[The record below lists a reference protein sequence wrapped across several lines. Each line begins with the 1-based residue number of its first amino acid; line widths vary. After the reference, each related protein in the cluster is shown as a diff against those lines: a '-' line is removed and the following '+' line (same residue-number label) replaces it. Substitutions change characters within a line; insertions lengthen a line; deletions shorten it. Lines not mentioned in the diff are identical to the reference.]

1 MVCPAMRDDTGDSM
15 KKLITGSLAALALG
29 VSLPA
34 LAADL
39 SPHSYVKAPPPQA
52 VASWTGCYLG
62 ANAGGG
68 LDRQAYTN
76 VNPNRLPNFDLGSER
91 NAGAVGGGQ
100 IGCDYQIGGWVV
112 GVQGLFDAAGFRGS
126 NHVVPGPTDSQFPN
140 IFDLSSRTSW
150 IATATARL
158 GYAVQPQLLLY
169 AKGGAA
175 WERSSLDYTITGMGV
190 ANFSGSEQRA
200 GWTVGGGLEYLIAP
214 NWSVFAEYN
223 HMDFGTDTLATQDRN
238 VSNNSPPEPIRLSH
252 RTDIGLVGLNYR
264 FGMLR

>member
-1 MVCPAMRDDTGDSM
+1 MVCPAMRDDAGDSM
-15 KKLITGSLAALALG
+15 KKLIAGSLAALALG

-39 SPHSYVKAPPPQA
+39 SPHSYVKAPPLQA

-91 NAGAVGGGQ
+91 NVGAVGGGQ

-126 NHVVPGPTDSQFPN
+126 NHVVPGPTDPQSPN

-158 GYAVQPQLLLY
+158 GFAVQPQLLLY

-190 ANFSGSEQRA
+190 ANFSGSEQRT

-214 NWSVFAEYN
+214 NWSVFAEYD
-223 HMDFGTDTLATQDRN
+223 HMDFGIDTLATQDRN